1 MIRLRLLTTVP
12 NPPIIYKW
20 FQLILP
26 VQSLGLMD
34 TCGICLLLTSQECY
48 KTGAK
53 LGDFL
58 EITRSVLSRAGHFWP
73 RVLVFGFQVR
83 LSHIP
88 AADFSSGSQQSAK
101 WFHPTDTP
109 FFLKKKRERERKTS
123 PVVSVRCVSSRRG
136 SAKTRAGERLR
147 GWERV
152 RESRRGREKE
162 WRVWTSAKLRE
173 ADRYKTESA
182 AEREGKEWKSKRNT
196 HGRQRK
202 KYKTLKTRPAEK
214 WTSCSLWWP
223 GFFVP
228 VARIP

>member
-1 MIRLRLLTTVP
+1 MKPKLITQKIRLRLLTTVP

-20 FQLILP
+20 SQLILP

-109 FFLKKKRERERKTS
+109 FFKKKKKERAREENLPGCLCSLCQQQAWQRRNESGRE
-123 PVVSVRCVSSRRG
+123 V
-136 SAKTRAGERLR
+136 ERLR
-147 GWERV
+147 
-152 RESRRGREKE
+152 
-162 WRVWTSAKLRE
+162 
-173 ADRYKTESA
+173 
-182 AEREGKEWKSKRNT
+182 EG
-196 HGRQRK
+196 
-202 KYKTLKTRPAEK
+202 
-214 WTSCSLWWP
+214 
-223 GFFVP
+223 
-228 VARIP
+228 

>member
-20 FQLILP
+20 SQLILP

-109 FFLKKKRERERKTS
+109 FLKKKKRESERGKPPRLSLFAVSAAGVAAPKRERER
-123 PVVSVRCVSSRRG
+123 
-136 SAKTRAGERLR
+136 
-147 GWERV
+147 GWEVERGLERV
-152 RESRRGREKE
+152 GEGGRRSEECERVLNWEKQIDIKQNQPQNERGRNESLKE
-162 WRVWTSAKLRE
+162 THMDDS
-173 ADRYKTESA
+173 
-182 AEREGKEWKSKRNT
+182 GRNT
-196 HGRQRK
+196 RH
-202 KYKTLKTRPAEK
+202 
-214 WTSCSLWWP
+214 
-223 GFFVP
+223 
-228 VARIP
+228 